1 MKIAIAVANGTAG
14 VMLAFCGLAAQAQ
27 ILKCVGKD
35 GKIEFATQC
44 PAGTKQQDTG
54 VKNKPAPAAPAA
66 KGDSAKGAAP
76 QTLADRD
83 AEFRKR
89 QTDQK
94 DAATKSEQQAT
105 DTQDKQ
111 RACDAARGNLQAL
124 KDRQRMYRIDPKT
137 GERVN
142 YDEMDYVRELPV
154 VEKQVAQNCKA

>member
-1 MKIAIAVANGTAG
+1 MKIAVAVTNGTAG
-14 VMLAFCGLAAQAQ
+14 MLLAFCAFGAQAQ

-54 VKNKPAPAAPAA
+54 VKNKPVTPAPVA

-89 QTDQK
+89 QADQK
-94 DAATKSEQQAT
+94 DAAAKSDQKSA

-111 RACDAARGNLQAL
+111 RACESARGNLQAL